1 MPIESEIYYY
11 SFSSTSSGIN
21 PPIVLIHG
29 AGGNHLFWPPGIR
42 RLRGYRIHSLDLPG
56 HGKSPGRGRQSID
69 AYVADILKW
78 MREMELNQAV
88 FIGHSMGSAIAI
100 RLALNYPEFVAGLG
114 LIGAGAS
121 LRVHPDLLDS
131 TSSVT
136 TFDNAVV
143 KITKLSFSP
152 STSERLVELATKRM
166 LETRQSVLYGDL
178 RACDEFDETTHISN
192 IHQPTIIICGVDD
205 NMTPIRYS
213 HFLSSKIQKSE
224 LEIIPN
230 AGHMVMM
237 EQPQAVEFAINKFMN
252 KIRL

>member
-1 MPIESEIYYY
+1 MPLKSDIFYN
-11 SFSSTSSGIN
+11 SFTSASSGAN
-21 PPIVLIHG
+21 PPVVLIHG
-29 AGGNHLFWPPGIR
+29 AGGNLHFWPPGIR
-42 RLRGYRIHSLDLPG
+42 RLPGYNTLALDLPG

-69 AYVADILKW
+69 AYAADILKW
-78 MREMELNQAV
+78 MGAIELNRAV

-100 RLALNYPEFVAGLG
+100 WLALNHPEVVLGLG

-143 KITKLSFSP
+143 KITQLSFSP
-152 STSERLVELATKRM
+152 SASERLVELATKRM

-178 RACDEFDETTHISN
+178 RACDEFDETLHISN
-192 IHQPTIIICGVDD
+192 ILQSTIIICGIDD
-205 NMTPIRYS
+205 KMTPVRYS
-213 HFLSSKIQKSE
+213 HFLSSNIPGSE
-224 LEIIPN
+224 LEIIPD
-230 AGHMVMM
+230 AGHMVMI
-237 EQPQAVEFAINKFMN
+237 EHPQTVAFAINRLMN

>member
-1 MPIESEIYYY
+1 MPLESEIYYY
-11 SFSSTSSGIN
+11 SYSSASSGIS

-42 RLRGYRIHSLDLPG
+42 RLPGYRIYSLDLPG

-78 MREMELNQAV
+78 MGEMELNRAV
-88 FIGHSMGSAIAI
+88 LIGHSMGSAIAI
-100 RLALNYPEFVAGLG
+100 RLALNDPEFVAGLG

-152 STSERLVELATKRM
+152 STS
-166 LETRQSVLYGDL
+166 
-178 RACDEFDETTHISN
+178 
-192 IHQPTIIICGVDD
+192 
-205 NMTPIRYS
+205 
-213 HFLSSKIQKSE
+213 
-224 LEIIPN
+224 
-230 AGHMVMM
+230 
-237 EQPQAVEFAINKFMN
+237 
-252 KIRL
+252 